1 MKRLKLSLTSDKSI
15 TVMNRWQASWFV
27 SKHAKNINGF
37 RYNPKILID
46 ILQLMLLFPT
56 HPVWFLILFF
66 IFFHFAPFF
75 IFSSPSSW
83 MNFYEWK
90 EKKKLFLKELSP
102 SDLFCSKSTST
113 GDFCMSMSSSVWRC
127 WVQLSKANLAREA
140 LELHGVSCGET

>member
-15 TVMNRWQASWFV
+15 TVRNRWQASWFV

-37 RYNPKILID
+37 RYNPKNTNRHLATDVIISNPPCM
-46 ILQLMLLFPT
+46 ISHFN
-56 HPVWFLILFF
+56 FY
-66 IFFHFAPFF
+66 FFHFAPFF

-90 EKKKLFLKELSP
+90 EKKKLFLKESST
-102 SDLFCSKSTST
+102 SDLSCSKSTST

-140 LELHGVSCGET
+140 LELHGVCCGET